1 MPLWRDDF
9 STLSLEEVLKYQL
22 ENRAWNKEL
31 RNLTTALVNR
41 RLANEISQD
50 DYLTNRKIALENSVE
65 CQRRAAVL
73 DSQIARCTVRPLLRA
88 N

>member
-9 STLSLEEVLKYQL
+9 STLSLEEVVKYQL

>member
-9 STLSLEEVLKYQL
+9 STLSLEEVLKYQI

-31 RNLTTALVNR
+31 RGLSTALVNR

-50 DYLTNRKIALENSVE
+50 DYLTKRRIALEQSAE
-65 CQRRAAVL
+65 CQRRAAIL
-73 DSQIARCTVRPLLRA
+73 DSQISRCTVRPLLRA

>member
-65 CQRRAAVL
+65 CQRRAAIL
-73 DSQIARCTVRPLLRA
+73 DSQISRCTVRPLLRA